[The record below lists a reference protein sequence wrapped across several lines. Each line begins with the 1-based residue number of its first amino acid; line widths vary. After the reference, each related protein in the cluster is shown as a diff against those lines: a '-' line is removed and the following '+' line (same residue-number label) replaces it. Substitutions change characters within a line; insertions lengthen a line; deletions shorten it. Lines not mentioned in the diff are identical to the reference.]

1 MTALRYA
8 ALGAALFLSACGNVV
23 VPSSPES
30 GGSRAPA
37 APKLPMVLPDAVP
50 APAHGPATAP
60 LPQVPAASGANARG
74 AGVQPGPSVA
84 SLPITADGARAALAA
99 FRLSCPALT
108 TRADASGLTVAAD
121 WAPACAAAASWP
133 DGDARGFFARYFETA
148 VIGGGSAYATGYY
161 EPEILGSRVR
171 RPGFTVPVYR
181 RPPDLIDV
189 DLGLFSPDFKG
200 KRIRGR
206 LSGNMLV
213 PYLDRAAIDR
223 GALAGQG
230 LEIAWAADPIEFFFL
245 QVQGSGRLRLPDGTI
260 MRIGYD
266 GQNGRD
272 YVGIGKW
279 MKDRGMLA
287 AGAATMQGVMARL
300 RQEPDG
306 GTAIM
311 EQNKSFVF
319 FKEIVGSGP
328 LGALGVPVTG
338 RVSIAADPAYIPL
351 GAPVWLAMDRSE
363 ATGLWIA
370 QDTGGAIKGANRVD
384 TFWGAGDTA
393 RTIAGGM
400 ASRGQATILL
410 PIGSV
415 ARAKGGGGGGAAAR
429 P

>member
-8 ALGAALFLSACGNVV
+8 ALGAALFLSACGV
-23 VPSSPES
+23 VPSTPES
-30 GGSRAPA
+30 AGSRAPS
-37 APKLPMVLPDAVP
+37 APKLPIIVPDTIP
-50 APAHGPATAP
+50 APAHGPSTAP
-60 LPQVPAASGANARG
+60 LPQTPAASGANARG
-74 AGVQPGPSVA
+74 AGVQPGPAVA
-84 SLPITADGARAALAA
+84 SLPITADGARAALGA
-99 FRLSCPALT
+99 FRLSCPALVKRT
-108 TRADASGLTVAAD
+108 DGSGLTIPSD
-121 WAPACAAAASWP
+121 WAPACNAAVSWP
-133 DGDARGFFARYFETA
+133 DSDARSFFARYFETA
-148 VIGGGSAYATGYY
+148 VVGTGSAYATGYY
-161 EPEILGSRVR
+161 EPEILGSRSR
-171 RPGFTVPVYR
+171 SSGFTVPIYR

-189 DLGLFSPDFKG
+189 DLGLFAPDLKG

-206 LSGNMLV
+206 VSANTLI
-213 PYLDRAAIDR
+213 PYHDRTAIDG

-287 AGAATMQGVMARL
+287 SGSATMQGVMARL

-306 GTAIM
+306 GISIM
-311 EQNKSFVF
+311 QQNKSFVF
-319 FKEIVGSGP
+319 FKEIVGPGP

-338 RVSIAADPAYIPL
+338 RVSVAADPAYIPL
-351 GAPVWLAMDRSE
+351 GAPVWLEMDRSE
-363 ATGLWIA
+363 ATGLWVA
-370 QDTGGAIKGANRVD
+370 QDTGGAIKGANRID
-384 TFWGAGDTA
+384 TFWGAGDNA
-393 RTIAGGM
+393 RTVAGGM
-400 ASRGQATILL
+400 SSRGQATILL

-415 ARAKGGGGGGAAAR
+415 ARARGGSGGGAAAR